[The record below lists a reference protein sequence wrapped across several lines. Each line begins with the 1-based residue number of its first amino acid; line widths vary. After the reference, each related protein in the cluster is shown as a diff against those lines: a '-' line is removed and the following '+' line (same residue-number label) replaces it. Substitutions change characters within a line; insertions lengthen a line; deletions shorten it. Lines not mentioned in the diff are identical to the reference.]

1 MIVLAGEWVNAN
13 LLFAAAFLVA
23 VIGVIALGWYVMRG
37 DRLNRLNEPSGPS
50 ASHADAGEPADSHH
64 QAH

>member
-1 MIVLAGEWVNAN
+1 VVIVLAGEWVNAN

-23 VIGVIALGWYVMRG
+23 VIGVTGLGWFVMRG
-37 DRLNRLNEPSGPS
+37 NRINELSGPS